1 MHYKPYY
8 VIKRDDDDDDED
20 EDVEIHHHHHYH
32 HGQHP
37 GVMGVTSH
45 DSYSGKH
52 GTTMA
57 HVQGR
62 MENPP
67 HTWAAYHD
75 KPGGMMSIVEMEYR
89 ELMEAKTEGVHSAIE
104 KELTDLAAACMCA
117 LKKMKAM

>member
-1 MHYKPYY
+1 MHMKPYY
-8 VIKRDDDDDDED
+8 VIKRDDDDDED
-20 EDVEIHHHHHYH
+20 EDIEIHHHHHYH
-32 HGQHP
+32 HGHHP
-37 GVMGVTSH
+37 DTMGVIHH
-45 DSYSGKH
+45 DSYAGEH

-57 HVQGR
+57 HVKSR

-89 ELMEAKTEGVHSAIE
+89 ELMEKKTEGSTSGIE
-104 KELTDLAAACMCA
+104 KELTDLAAACICA